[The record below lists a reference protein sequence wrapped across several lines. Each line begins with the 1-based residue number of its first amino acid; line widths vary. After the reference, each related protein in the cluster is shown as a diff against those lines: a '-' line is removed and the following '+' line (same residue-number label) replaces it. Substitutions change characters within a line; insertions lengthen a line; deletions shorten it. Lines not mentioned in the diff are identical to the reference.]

1 MVQAT
6 MDSTTYA
13 TSVQQIRLLV
23 IIFIIKVN
31 GKSFVSWLNVI
42 MYWPLTLSNFTL
54 RFQHLTL
61 EHDEERSFG
70 TYEFR

>member
-6 MDSTTYA
+6 MDSITYA
-13 TSVQQIRLLV
+13 TSVQLIRLLV
-23 IIFIIKVN
+23 TIFIIKVN
-31 GKSFVSWLNVI
+31 GKFFVAGLNFI
-42 MYWPLTLSNFTL
+42 MYWLLTLSNFTL